1 MKKKIAACI
10 LAVTVG
16 IAGIPVP
23 ASAQQIFSES
33 GTKSTDAVRSPLEE
47 IHVQDYAM
55 EQQEEIEEEENMPAE
70 EPDPLVLDDDGS
82 VVPAS
87 AAAWVE
93 DEVSADGSDSE
104 ESGE

>member
-55 EQQEEIEEEENMPAE
+55 EQQEEIEEEENMTAE

-87 AAAWVE
+87 VAAWTDE
-93 DEVSADGSDSE
+93 DAEPE
-104 ESGE
+104 TETEIHL